1 MTSNLPLNTRFH
13 ACATCR
19 HFEAVKTSAN
29 MIYRCRR
36 LGFETNPSYRFNCWD
51 PKDNVRKLMEK
62 EQVNEHD
69 RND

>member
-1 MTSNLPLNTRFH
+1 MLHNTRFH
-13 ACATCR
+13 ACATCC
-19 HFEAVKTSAN
+19 HFEAVKTPAN
-29 MIYRCRR
+29 MMYRCRR

-69 RND
+69 RNG